1 MAWLAVIV
9 AGLLEIVFATLLKLS
24 DNFSHLW
31 PTVGFGVAAVGS
43 FSLLSWALKE
53 LPIGTAYAVWTGI
66 GAAGTAALGM
76 IMYADPVTFARVGAI
91 AMIVGGVVLLN
102 VAGGA
107 AQ

>member
-1 MAWLAVIV
+1 MAWFAVIV

-24 DNFSHLW
+24 DNFTRIW
-31 PTVGFGVAAVGS
+31 PTVGFAVASIIS

-66 GAAGTAALGM
+66 GAAGTAVLGM
-76 IMYADPVTFARVGAI
+76 IVFSDPVTFARIGAI

-102 VAGGA
+102 VAGEA
-107 AQ
+107 AS

>member
-1 MAWLAVIV
+1 
-9 AGLLEIVFATLLKLS
+9 
-24 DNFSHLW
+24 
-31 PTVGFGVAAVGS
+31 
-43 FSLLSWALKE
+43 
-53 LPIGTAYAVWTGI
+53 
-66 GAAGTAALGM
+66 M

>member
-1 MAWLAVIV
+1 MAWFAVIV
-9 AGLLEIVFATLLKLS
+9 AGLLEVVFATLLKLS
-24 DNFSHLW
+24 DNFTRLW
-31 PTVGFGVAAVGS
+31 PTVGFAVAAIIS

-76 IMYADPVTFARVGAI
+76 IVFSDPVTFARIGAI

-102 VAGGA
+102 VAGQA
-107 AQ
+107 PS